1 MVNFK
6 FISMHLLRHSLFL
19 LLSFFFSTLVL
30 YSQDKL
36 FEEYKNLFTPPKGY
50 VATFASTPLVIDG
63 KIDDTEWQ
71 NAEWTDL
78 FVDIEGDLKPMP
90 YNETRAKIM
99 WDNDYLYIAAKMIEP
114 HVWAKLTK
122 RDEIVFFDNDFE
134 IFLNPNNTTHQ
145 YFEIEINALNN
156 IFDLYMN
163 KPYREGSGALF
174 SWDSQGMK
182 HAVHIDGTLNDATD
196 TDEYWSVEFAIPWR
210 ALTVGND
217 VHVPKDG
224 ELWRMNFSRVQ
235 WDTQIID
242 GDYVKCKDEKG
253 QVKPE
258 NNWVWSPQ
266 GLIDMHRPE
275 RWGYL
280 QFSTNTTQTDTPK
293 FSRPYEEK
301 MRDYLWL
308 IYYKQKAYK
317 DKHSHYAKTLK
328 ELGMPTEVV
337 VENKKSTL
345 SLEATKSLFL
355 ATMKNNE
362 VTININ
368 NEGLIWK

>member
-1 MVNFK
+1 
-6 FISMHLLRHSLFL
+6 MHLLRHSLFL
-19 LLSFFFSTLVL
+19 LLCFFFSTIAL

-36 FEEYKNLFTPPKGY
+36 FEEYKNLFNSPKGY
-50 VATFASTPLVIDG
+50 VASFASTAPIIDG
-63 KIDDTEWQ
+63 KIDEAEWE

-90 YNETRAKIM
+90 YHETRAKIM
-99 WDNDYLYIAAKMIEP
+99 WDNDYLYIAAKMNEP

-163 KPYREGSGALF
+163 KPYREGSAALF

-182 HAVHIDGTLNDATD
+182 HAVHVDGTLNDATD
-196 TDEYWSVEFAIPWR
+196 VDKGWSVEFAIPWR
-210 ALTVGND
+210 ALTVGNE

-235 WDTQIID
+235 WDTEIID

-280 QFSTNTTQTDTPK
+280 QFSTNTDRADVPK
-293 FSRPYEEK
+293 FERPYEEK

-308 IYYKQKAYK
+308 IYYKQKTFSA
-317 DKHSHYAKTLK
+317 KHNRYAKTLK
-328 ELGMPTEVV
+328 ELGIPAEVQ
-337 VENKKSTL
+337 VENANNVL
-345 SLEATKSLFL
+345 SLEATSSLFL
-355 ATMKNNE
+355 ATIKNNK